1 MGARAVGGTLNG
13 FRRAAHHPA
22 RANTQGR
29 SCRQWED
36 FMNGRASIPTLR
48 IGLIGS
54 GFIANF
60 HLQALLSV
68 RHATVS
74 GVYSPTT
81 ANREATAA
89 KANALELGPCRPFPS
104 LEAMLISGDVD
115 AVWIG
120 VPNFVRL
127 DTMREIHRLVK
138 GGWAKLVGVACEK
151 PLGRTLAEA
160 REMLRLAEDAK
171 LMHGYLENQV
181 FSSAVQRGKDIVW
194 RRAVPVC
201 GRPYLARAAEE
212 HSGPHMPWFWQ
223 AQRQGGGV
231 LSDMTCH
238 SVEVGRF
245 LLSRPGAP
253 RTDLKLVSASAT
265 VGNLKWTRPEYVT
278 RLKNMMGADVDYA
291 RRPAEDFARGALTFR
306 DAEGHEVMVEATN
319 SWAYVGAGLRI
330 LIELLGPEYS
340 MEFSSLNTGLK
351 VFLSRDVTGGQGE
364 DLVEKQ
370 NAEQGLM
377 PVVEN
382 EPDIY
387 GYIGEDRH
395 MVEAFRHRRQPME
408 TFHDGVAVAEM
419 LMALY
424 RSAEIG
430 QTVRLPAP
438 ELETYVPPVARA

>member
-1 MGARAVGGTLNG
+1 
-13 FRRAAHHPA
+13 
-22 RANTQGR
+22 
-29 SCRQWED
+29 
-36 FMNGRASIPTLR
+36 MNGYAPIDTLR
-48 IGLIGS
+48 IGLVGS

-60 HLQALLSV
+60 HLQALVAV
-68 RHATVS
+68 RHVTVT
-74 GVYSPTT
+74 GVYSPT
-81 ANREATAA
+81 AAHREALAA
-89 KANALELGPCRPFPS
+89 KANALELGPCRPFAS
-104 LEAMLISGDVD
+104 LEAMLISGDID

-120 VPNFVRL
+120 VPNFARL
-127 DTMREIHRLVK
+127 DTMREIHRLVRS
-138 GGWAKLVGVACEK
+138 GWAKLIGVACEK

-160 REMLRLAEDAK
+160 REMLRLVTDAS
-171 LMHGYLENQV
+171 LLHGYLENQV

-194 RRAVPVC
+194 RRAVPIC

-245 LLSRPGAP
+245 LLSKPGAP
-253 RTDLKLVSASAT
+253 RSDLKLVSASAT

-278 RLKNMMGADVDYA
+278 RLKNMMGAEVDYA
-291 RRPAEDFARGALTFR
+291 RRPAEDFARGALAFR
-306 DAEGHEVMVEATN
+306 TGEGLEVLVEATN

-351 VFLSRDVTGGQGE
+351 VFLSRDVAGGQGE

-395 MVEAFRHRRQPME
+395 MVDAFRHRRAPLE
-408 TFHDGVAVAEM
+408 TFEDGVAVAEM

-424 RSAEIG
+424 RSAETG
-430 QTVRLPAP
+430 QVVTLPAT

>member
-1 MGARAVGGTLNG
+1 
-13 FRRAAHHPA
+13 
-22 RANTQGR
+22 
-29 SCRQWED
+29 
-36 FMNGRASIPTLR
+36 MNRDASIATLR

-60 HLQALLSV
+60 HLQALQSV
-68 RHATVS
+68 RHVTVA
-74 GVYSPTT
+74 GVYSPT
-81 ANREATAA
+81 AAHREAIAA
-89 KANALELGPCRPFPS
+89 KANALELGPCRPFAS
-104 LEAMLISGDVD
+104 LEAMMTSGEID
-115 AVWIG
+115 ALWIG
-120 VPNFVRL
+120 VPNFARL

-138 GGWAKLVGVACEK
+138 SGSARLVGVACEK

-160 REMLRLAEDAK
+160 REMLRLADDAG
-171 LMHGYLENQV
+171 LLHGYLENQV
-181 FSSAVQRGKDIVW
+181 FSSAVQRGKDIIW

-212 HSGPHMPWFWQ
+212 HGGPHMPWFWQ
-223 AQRQGGGV
+223 GRRQGGGV

-245 LLSRPGAP
+245 LLSKPGAP
-253 RTDLKLVSASAT
+253 RSDLRLVSASAT
-265 VGNLKWTRPEYVT
+265 IGNLKWTRPEYVA
-278 RLKNMMGADVDYA
+278 RLKSMMGPEVDYA
-291 RRPAEDFARGALTFR
+291 RHPAEDFARGALTFR
-306 DAEGHEVMVEATN
+306 DPDGREVLVEATN

-330 LIELLGPEYS
+330 LIEVLGPEYS

-351 VFLSRDVTGGQGE
+351 VFLSREVQGGQGE
-364 DLVEKQ
+364 DLIEKQ

-395 MVEAFRHRRQPME
+395 MVEAFRHRRRPAE
-408 TFHDGVAVAEM
+408 TFEDGVAVAEM

-424 RSAEIG
+424 RSAELG
-430 QTVRLPAP
+430 QVVTLPAP
-438 ELETYVPPVARA
+438 ALETYVPPPARG

>member
-1 MGARAVGGTLNG
+1 MSA
-13 FRRAAHHPA
+13 P
-22 RANTQGR
+22 
-29 SCRQWED
+29 
-36 FMNGRASIPTLR
+36 IPNLR

-54 GFIANF
+54 GFIAKF
-60 HLQALLSV
+60 HLQALRSV
-68 RHATVS
+68 RHVTVS

-81 ANREATAA
+81 TNREALARE
-89 KANALELGPCRPFPS
+89 ANAMELGPCRAFAS
-104 LEAMLISGDVD
+104 LEAMLISGEVD

-120 VPNFVRL
+120 VPNFARL
-127 DTMREIHRLVK
+127 ATMREIHRLVK
-138 GGWAKLVGVACEK
+138 AGWAKLVGVACEK
-151 PLGRTLAEA
+151 PLGRTLGEA
-160 REMLRLAEDAK
+160 REMLRLVEDAK
-171 LMHGYLENQV
+171 LFHGYLENQV

-194 RRAVPVC
+194 RRAVPVA
-201 GRPYLARAAEE
+201 GRPFLARAAEE

-265 VGNLKWTRPEYVT
+265 VGNLKWTRPEYVE
-278 RLKNMMGADVDYA
+278 RLKNMMGPEVDYA
-291 RRPAEDFARGALTFR
+291 RQPAEDFARGALVFR
-306 DAEGHEVMVEATN
+306 DADGHEVMVEATN

-330 LIELLGPEYS
+330 VIELLGPEYS

-351 VFLSRDVTGGQGE
+351 VFLSRRVAGGQGE

-382 EPDIY
+382 EPDLY
-387 GYIGEDRH
+387 GYIGENRH
-395 MVEAFRHRRQPME
+395 MVDAFRNRRMPME
-408 TFHDGVAVAEM
+408 SFHDGVAVAEM

-430 QTVRLPAP
+430 QVVKLPTP
-438 ELETYVPPVARA
+438 ELENYVPPVARG